1 MNRKTV
7 DMQLNTPKWSAA
19 QQRKEQLDDHISL
32 KRQAQFGFEALSE
45 REKAARV
52 RRHFNSV
59 AHKYDMMNTV
69 LSLGIH
75 YLWKK
80 IAVAGLGLKP
90 GEAVLDVCGGTG
102 DLSVM
107 ARKAVGPSGKVVLYD
122 INWDMIHAGRIKP
135 TNAGSRR
142 GILYVQGD
150 AERISFP
157 DGAFD
162 VVMVGFAVRNITHMK
177 QAFREMCRVLKPG
190 GRFLCLEFSK
200 PVWPWFRWLY
210 DFYSFQIMPLL
221 GDLVLG
227 ERKAYTCLPE
237 TIRLFLM
244 PDELT
249 EVLTSAG
256 FSGVTYE
263 RMTNGI
269 AVAHTGTKKR

>member
-1 MNRKTV
+1 
-7 DMQLNTPKWSAA
+7 MQLNIPTWSEE
-19 QQRKEQLDDHISL
+19 QKRKEQLDDYISL
-32 KRQAQFGFEALSE
+32 KRQAQFGFEELSE
-45 REKAARV
+45 RDKAERV

-59 AHKYDMMNTV
+59 AYKYDMMNTV
-69 LSLGIH
+69 LSLGVH

-107 ARKAVGPSGKVVLYD
+107 SKKAVGPSGNVVLYD
-122 INWDMIHAGRIKP
+122 INWDMINAGRVKR
-135 TNAGSRR
+135 TNARCR
-142 GILYVQGD
+142 GTIRYVQGD

-157 DGAFD
+157 DGTFD
-162 VVMVGFAVRNITHMK
+162 VVMIGFAVRNITHMK
-177 QAFREMCRVLKPG
+177 QAFKEMHRVLKPG

-200 PVWPWFRWLY
+200 PVWPCFRLLY
-210 DFYSFQIMPLL
+210 DWYSFHIMPLL
-221 GDLVLG
+221 GDLMMG

-249 EVLTSAG
+249 GVLTSAG
-256 FSGVTYE
+256 FFGVTYE

-269 AVAHTGTKKR
+269 AVAHTGTKRL

>member
-1 MNRKTV
+1 
-7 DMQLNTPKWSAA
+7 MQLNIPTWSEE
-19 QQRKEQLDDHISL
+19 QKRKEQLDDYISL
-32 KRQAQFGFEALSE
+32 KRQARFGFEELSE
-45 REKAARV
+45 RDKAERV

-59 AHKYDMMNTV
+59 AYKYDMMNTV

-80 IAVAGLGLKP
+80 IAVARLGLKP

-107 ARKAVGPSGKVVLYD
+107 SKKAVGSSGNVVLYD
-122 INWDMIHAGRIKP
+122 INWDMINAGRVKRS
-135 TNAGSRR
+135 NARWRESIR
-142 GILYVQGD
+142 YVQGD

-157 DGAFD
+157 DDTFD

-177 QAFREMCRVLKPG
+177 QAFREMHRVLKPG

-200 PVWPWFRWLY
+200 PVWPWFRTLY
-210 DFYSFQIMPLL
+210 DFYSFHIMPLL
-221 GDLVLG
+221 GDLMMG

-244 PDELT
+244 PDELAA
-249 EVLTSAG
+249 VLASAG

-269 AVAHTGTKKR
+269 AVAHRGGKRL

>member
-1 MNRKTV
+1 
-7 DMQLNTPKWSAA
+7 MQTNIPKWSRERK
-19 QQRKEQLDDHISL
+19 RKEQLDEYISL
-32 KRQAQFGFEALSE
+32 KRQAQFGFEELSE
-45 REKAARV
+45 LDKAARV

-59 AHKYDMMNTV
+59 AYKYDMMNTV
-69 LSLGIH
+69 LSMGVH

-80 IAVAGLGLKP
+80 TAVRRLGLKP

-107 ARKAVGPSGKVVLYD
+107 SKKAVGPSGSVILYD
-122 INWDMIHAGRIKP
+122 INWDMINAGRIKR
-135 TNAGSRR
+135 THAGLR
-142 GILYVQGD
+142 GRIGYVQGD
-150 AERISFP
+150 AERIAFP
-157 DGAFD
+157 DGTFD

-177 QAFREMCRVLKPG
+177 QAFREMYRVLKPG

-200 PVWPWFRWLY
+200 PVWPWFRRLY
-210 DFYSFQIMPLL
+210 DWYSFHVMPLL
-221 GDLVLG
+221 GDLVMG

-249 EVLTSAG
+249 EVLTGSG
-256 FSGVTYE
+256 FSGVAYE

-269 AVAHTGTKKR
+269 AVAHMGFKRL